1 MSQLLAGHNAG
12 FRVRAQNEIIEEQ
25 FTKLSDAAKEGDNY
39 WAVQAINTLRSLAS
53 GYNGD
58 NVYVSV
64 DNRYADGRTLFK
76 IVMPGCEAYVR
87 HESNGELLILK
98 IQASADYAQMQ
109 ELGKK
114 PGYFELEQSRGRDLI
129 PIPKNKI
136 SRDYKTVVICG
147 GQPTIDDARKAAL
160 NYTKAM
166 KLAKAADVC
175 FVHTPSAS
183 NSFRGNRRINSRKAD
198 KDPAMKESAQI
209 VRDLMINS
217 QGIGT
222 VNWLTQG
229 AGSGIMY
236 QALTQGGQPFNMKGQ
251 WLYLAGATTDAQTLE
266 NLAIQAGFNTDR
278 HNKHYDSMNL
288 DQLIGS
294 GRIKGGDI
302 RTAWKRLQSGR
313 DPEYTKLKFGIDTFK
328 ELTMT
333 KPASDQVSALPELI
347 KKALVVGGVSSGY
360 FGGAVA
366 IAGLGVALV
375 TLGGMAFQ
383 SFFPE
388 EYHDFKDKF

>member
-98 IQASADYAQMQ
+98 IQASDDYAQMQ
-109 ELGKK
+109 NDGKK
-114 PGYFELEQSRGRDLI
+114 PGYFELEYNERGQLAPEPKQTITKTRD
-129 PIPKNKI
+129 
-136 SRDYKTVVICG
+136 RKTVVICG
-147 GQPTIDDARKAAL
+147 GQPTINEARQAAIH
-160 NYTKAM
+160 YVKAM
-166 KLAKAADVC
+166 KIADAEDVC
-175 FVHTPSAS
+175 FVHTPSDS

-198 KDPAMKESAQI
+198 KDPAMRESALI
-209 VRDLMINS
+209 VRDLMLS
-217 QGIGT
+217 AQGIGK
-222 VNWLTQG
+222 VKWITQG
-229 AGSGIMY
+229 AGSGITY
-236 QALTQGGQPFNMKGQ
+236 QALMMKGGQELNMKGH
-251 WLYLAGATTDAQTLE
+251 WLYLAGATTSAPALEQQAVTL
-266 NLAIQAGFNTDR
+266 GFTTDR
-278 HNKHYDSMNL
+278 DNKYYDSLNP

-294 GRIKGGDI
+294 GRLQGGNI
-302 RTAWKRLQSGR
+302 LTAWRRLRSGR
-313 DPEYTKLKFGIDTFK
+313 DTEYTPLKFGVDAGKEALMMNSTFN
-328 ELTMT
+328 
-333 KPASDQVSALPELI
+333 SVSAVQ
-347 KKALVVGGVSSGY
+347 KALVVAGASTGLASG
-360 FGGAVA
+360 ATA
-366 IAGLGVALV
+366 IAGLGIAL
-375 TLGGMAFQ
+375 LGVGGIAFH

-388 EYHDFKDKF
+388 EYHNSKDKF

>member
-12 FRVRAQNEIIEEQ
+12 FRVRAQNEIIEDQ
-25 FTKLSDAAKEGDNY
+25 FTKLSDAAREGDNY

-87 HESNGELLILK
+87 HESNGELMILK

-114 PGYFELEQSRGRDLI
+114 PGYFELEYNTTGRLA
-129 PIPKNKI
+129 PASKNKI
-136 SRDYKTVVICG
+136 SRDHKTVVVCG
-147 GQPTIDDARKAAL
+147 GHPTVNDARRAAL

-166 KLAKAADVC
+166 KIADPEDIC
-175 FVHTPSAS
+175 FVHTPSDS

-198 KDPAMKESAQI
+198 KDPAMRESALI
-209 VRDLMINS
+209 VRDLMFS
-217 QGIGT
+217 AQGIGK
-222 VNWLTQG
+222 VKWMTQG

-236 QALTQGGQPFNMKGQ
+236 QALKQGGQSLDMKGHR
-251 WLYLAGATTDAQTLE
+251 LYLAAPTTSAPALEQLAVDSGFTTDR
-266 NLAIQAGFNTDR
+266 D
-278 HNKHYDSMNL
+278 NKYYDSLNP

-294 GRIKGGDI
+294 GRLKGGNI
-302 RTAWKRLQSGR
+302 LTAWRRLRSGR
-313 DPEYTKLKFGIDTFK
+313 DAEYTALKFGVDAGKEALMMNSTFN
-328 ELTMT
+328 
-333 KPASDQVSALPELI
+333 SVSAVQ
-347 KKALVVGGVSSGY
+347 KALVVAGAATGLASG
-360 FGGAVA
+360 ATA
-366 IAGLGVALV
+366 IAGLGIAL
-375 TLGGMAFQ
+375 LGVGGIAFH

-388 EYHDFKDKF
+388 EYHNGKDKF

>member
-1 MSQLLAGHNAG
+1 MSQLLAGHTAG
-12 FRVRAQNEIIEEQ
+12 FRVRARNTIIEEQ
-25 FTKLSDAAKEGDNY
+25 FTKLSNAAQKGDNY

-114 PGYFELEQSRGRDLI
+114 PGYFELEYNASGRLA
-129 PIPKNKI
+129 PEPKQTITKT
-136 SRDYKTVVICG
+136 RDRKTVVICG
-147 GQPTIDDARKAAL
+147 GQPTIKKAQQAAIH
-160 NYTKAM
+160 YAKAM
-166 KLAKAADVC
+166 KIADADDIC
-175 FVHTPSAS
+175 FVHTQSDN

-198 KDPAMKESAQI
+198 KDPAMRESALI
-209 VRDLMINS
+209 VRDLMLS
-217 QGIGT
+217 AQGIGK
-222 VNWLTQG
+222 VKWMTQG

-236 QALTQGGQPFNMKGQ
+236 QALTMQGGQRLDMKGH
-251 WLYLAGATTDAQTLE
+251 WLYLAAPTTSAPALEQCAVELGFTTDR
-266 NLAIQAGFNTDR
+266 N
-278 HNKHYDSMNL
+278 NKYYDSLNP

-294 GRIKGGDI
+294 GRLKGGNI
-302 RTAWKRLQSGR
+302 LTAWRRLRSGR
-313 DPEYTKLKFGIDTFK
+313 DAEYTPLKFSVDAGKEALMMNSTFN
-328 ELTMT
+328 
-333 KPASDQVSALPELI
+333 SVSAVQ
-347 KKALVVGGVSSGY
+347 KALVVAGTATGLASG
-360 FGGAVA
+360 ATA
-366 IAGLGVALV
+366 IAGLGIAL
-375 TLGGMAFQ
+375 LGVGGIAFH

-388 EYHDFKDKF
+388 EYHNGKDKF

>member
-12 FRVRAQNEIIEEQ
+12 FRVRAQNEIIEDQ

-109 ELGKK
+109 DKGNK
-114 PGYFELEQSRGRDLI
+114 PGYFELEPNESGVLTPKHKQTITKTRD
-129 PIPKNKI
+129 
-136 SRDYKTVVICG
+136 RKTIVVCG
-147 GQPTIDDARKAAL
+147 GHPSLEDAAKTAS
-160 NYTKAM
+160 NYVKAM
-166 KLAKAADVC
+166 KLADPEDIS
-175 FVHTPSAS
+175 FVHTPSDS
-183 NSFRGNRRINSRKAD
+183 NSFRGNRRINSRKSD
-198 KDPAMKESAQI
+198 KDPAMRESALI
-209 VRDLMINS
+209 VHDLMLS
-217 QGIGT
+217 AQGIGK
-222 VNWLTQG
+222 VKWMTQG

-236 QALTQGGQPFNMKGQ
+236 QALTLQGGQGLNMKGH
-251 WLYLAGATTDAQTLE
+251 WLYLAGPTTSAPALEQQAVTLGFTTDR
-266 NLAIQAGFNTDR
+266 D
-278 HNKHYDSMNL
+278 NKYYDSLNP

-294 GRIKGGDI
+294 GRLKGGNI
-302 RTAWKRLQSGR
+302 LTAWRRLRSGR
-313 DPEYTKLKFGIDTFK
+313 DAEYTPLKFGVDAGKEALMMNSTFN
-328 ELTMT
+328 
-333 KPASDQVSALPELI
+333 SVSAVQ
-347 KKALVVGGVSSGY
+347 KALVVAGAATGLASG
-360 FGGAVA
+360 ATA
-366 IAGLGVALV
+366 IAGLGIAL
-375 TLGGMAFQ
+375 LGVGGIAFH

-388 EYHDFKDKF
+388 EYHNGKDKF